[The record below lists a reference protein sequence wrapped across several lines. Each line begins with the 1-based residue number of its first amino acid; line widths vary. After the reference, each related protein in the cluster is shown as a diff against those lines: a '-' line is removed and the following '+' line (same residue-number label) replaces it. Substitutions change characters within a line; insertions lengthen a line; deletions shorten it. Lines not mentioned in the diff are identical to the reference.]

1 MQITTAMAT
10 ATLQNKRLAEQ
21 HNEAAWTL

>member
-21 HNEAAWTL
+21 HNEAACTL